1 MGIIVHQDVVYRGMS
16 KLKKHSVADFLTLFS
31 FDILI
36 STGNS
41 QAATESTQNNSSDS
55 QNTNASP
62 NAGASTNPN
71 ACANDLDE
79 DGEEPPEERP
89 IQLKR
94 AHEEE
99 QVMIYVTEGSR
110 K

>member
-1 MGIIVHQDVVYRGMS
+1 MIWSITEWNSLYN
-16 KLKKHSVADFLTLFS
+16 SVANFEHHFYPTLTG
-31 FDILI
+31 D
-36 STGNS
+36 S
-41 QAATESTQNNSSDS
+41 QAATESRQNNSSDS
-55 QNTNASP
+55 QNTNNSP

-71 ACANDLDE
+71 PCANDHDE

-99 QVMIYVTEGSR
+99 QVIIHYSLGSKTEHR
-110 K
+110 LKTFF